1 MRRVGRPRTFD
12 PDEALHR
19 ALMVFWERG
28 YEGTSMI
35 VLQEATGLTAPQL
48 YRVFESKDRLFEQA
62 VRLYQDEYG
71 FGIRPGAPLVEAVVE
86 YLDRAAREFTT
97 EPGLGCFVST
107 GQLAAGQGA
116 EAATAICRAE
126 RDRALDGL
134 RRRIA
139 DAVAQGELPETA
151 DIAGLS
157 RTIAALIQGMSV
169 QARDGAGYEELARIA
184 VAAEALLDDAAAA
197 DHHNEADAAL
207 VPARIDQ
214 DRPYQAVGHGETERV
229 RGNQRE
235 APPVH
240 GAAREE
246 GQCGA
251 EGGARLRE
259 PAGARPLLPAE
270 DQGQRQQAEGGEEE
284 HGDLPAD
291 GVVHDEGEPAADQVK
306 KPRLRFCVQ

>member
-1 MRRVGRPRTFD
+1 MRRAGRPRTFD

-28 YEGTSMI
+28 YEGASMI
-35 VLQEATGLTAPQL
+35 VLQEATGLTAPQ
-48 YRVFESKDRLFEQA
+48 
-62 VRLYQDEYG
+62 LYQDEYG

-126 RDRALDGL
+126 RDHALDGL

-184 VAAEALLDDAAAA
+184 VAAEALL
-197 DHHNEADAAL
+197 ADA
-207 VPARIDQ
+207 
-214 DRPYQAVGHGETERV
+214 G
-229 RGNQRE
+229 
-235 APPVH
+235 
-240 GAAREE
+240 
-246 GQCGA
+246 
-251 EGGARLRE
+251 EGGGLT
-259 PAGARPLLPAE
+259 
-270 DQGQRQQAEGGEEE
+270 
-284 HGDLPAD
+284 
-291 GVVHDEGEPAADQVK
+291 
-306 KPRLRFCVQ
+306 